1 MTLAEHH
8 DWVRIAANKLFCG
21 GDTLWQAMCVEW
33 ARVVPPTEAKK
44 IIQQIED
51 VLS

>member
-1 MTLAEHH
+1 
-8 DWVRIAANKLFCG
+8 
-21 GDTLWQAMCVEW
+21 MCVEW